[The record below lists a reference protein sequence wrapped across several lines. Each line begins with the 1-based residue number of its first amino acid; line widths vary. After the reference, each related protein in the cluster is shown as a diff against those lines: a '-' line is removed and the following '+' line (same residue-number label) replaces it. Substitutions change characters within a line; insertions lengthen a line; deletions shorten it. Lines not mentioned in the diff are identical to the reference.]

1 MKKIKKKNCLKDSII
16 FEDKNEELISTTN
29 TTNKATKNKIN
40 IQSKN
45 LIYNSKHS
53 FLKYKDIDEFKE
65 LSLDSFYKKLNKFN
79 SEITSLKSVSSQ
91 KQVKKELKYQ
101 VLTNAKKLYNVLYY
115 IYKKK
120 KIKKYNKEINSL
132 NTNDKEWLD
141 YKTLRLS
148 DYQYSSE

>member
-1 MKKIKKKNCLKDSII
+1 M
-16 FEDKNEELISTTN
+16 LINTTN

-53 FLKYKDIDEFKE
+53 FVKYKDIDEFKE

-79 SEITSLKSVSSQ
+79 GEITSLKNVSSQ
-91 KQVKKELKYQ
+91 KQKQKELKYQ
-101 VLTNAKKLYNVLYY
+101 ELSNAKNFTMYCITFTK
-115 IYKKK
+115 
-120 KIKKYNKEINSL
+120 KKYNKEINSL

-141 YKTLRLS
+141 YKNLRLS

>member
-1 MKKIKKKNCLKDSII
+1 MKKIKKGLKNVK
-16 FEDKNEELISTTN
+16 DKNEELINTIN

-53 FLKYKDIDEFKE
+53 FVKYKDIDEFKE

-79 SEITSLKSVSSQ
+79 GEITSLKNVSSQ
-91 KQVKKELKYQ
+91 KQKQKELKYQ
-101 VLTNAKKLYNVLYY
+101 VLSNAKNFTMYCITFTK
-115 IYKKK
+115 
-120 KIKKYNKEINSL
+120 KKYNKEINSL

-141 YKTLRLS
+141 YKNLRLS

>member
-1 MKKIKKKNCLKDSII
+1 M
-16 FEDKNEELISTTN
+16 LINTTN
-29 TTNKATKNKIN
+29 TTDKATKNKIN

-53 FLKYKDIDEFKE
+53 FVKYKDIDEFKE

-79 SEITSLKSVSSQ
+79 SEITSLKNVSSQ
-91 KQVKKELKYQ
+91 KQKKKELKYQ
-101 VLTNAKKLYNVLYY
+101 VLSNAKNFTKYCITFTN
-115 IYKKK
+115 
-120 KIKKYNKEINSL
+120 KKYNKEINSL

-141 YKTLRLS
+141 YKNLRLS

>member
-1 MKKIKKKNCLKDSII
+1 M
-16 FEDKNEELISTTN
+16 LINTTN
-29 TTNKATKNKIN
+29 TTDKATKNKIN

-79 SEITSLKSVSSQ
+79 SEITSLKNVSSQ
-91 KQVKKELKYQ
+91 KQKKKELKYQ
-101 VLTNAKKLYNVLYY
+101 VLSNAKNFTMYCITFTK
-115 IYKKK
+115 
-120 KIKKYNKEINSL
+120 KKYNKEINSL

-141 YKTLRLS
+141 YKNLRLS